1 MTQNAMPNRRQLL
14 TGDFAASATQPRK
27 MYGASHFSNLTLTT
41 HEGRK
46 VRFYDD
52 LIRGKLVAFNMMYV
66 GCDDTCP
73 LTTANLIRVQKLL
86 GKRMGRDV
94 FMYSLTLQPE
104 VDRPA
109 DLRRYAQT
117 MGVQPGW
124 LFLTGA
130 PDDIRRVRT
139 RLGFTDPD
147 PKVDRRISSHTGML
161 RIGNDTYDRW
171 GMAPAMAVP
180 EQIVST
186 INHFDMSTTR
196 PGAPRSAG

>member
-1 MTQNAMPNRRQLL
+1 MPNRRELL
-14 TGDFAASATQPRK
+14 TGNLATSAAPTRK
-27 MYGASHFSNLTLTT
+27 MYGASYFSNLTLTT

-66 GCDDTCP
+66 GCGDTCP
-73 LTTANLIRVQKLL
+73 LTTANLVRVQKLL
-86 GKRMGRDV
+86 GKRVGREV

-109 DLRRYAQT
+109 DLRKYVEA

-124 LFLTGA
+124 LFLTGT
-130 PDDIRRVRT
+130 PEDVRRVRT

-147 PKVDRRISSHTGML
+147 PRVDRRISSHTGML

-171 GMAPAMAVP
+171 GMSPAMSTP

-186 INHFDMSTTR
+186 INHFDMSPTR
-196 PGAPRSAG
+196 PGVRRSVA

>member
-1 MTQNAMPNRRQLL
+1 MPNRRELL
-14 TGDFAASATQPRK
+14 SGNFATSAAEPRK
-27 MYGASHFSNLTLTT
+27 MYGASYFSNLTLTT

-52 LIRGKLVAFNMMYV
+52 LIRDKLVAFNMMYV
-66 GCDDTCP
+66 RCEDTCP
-73 LTTANLIRVQKLL
+73 LTTANLVRVQKLL
-86 GKRMGRDV
+86 GERVGRDV
-94 FMYSLTLQPE
+94 FMYSLTLQPQ
-104 VDRPA
+104 VDKPA
-109 DLRRYAQT
+109 DLRKYVET

-130 PDDIRRVRT
+130 PEDMLRVRK
-139 RLGFTDPD
+139 RLGFTDPN
-147 PKVDRRISSHTGML
+147 PKVDRRVSSHTGML

-171 GMAPAMAVP
+171 GMAPAMTTP

-196 PGAPRSAG
+196 TGARRSAA